1 MDEQNI
7 ISIVNDDL
15 SVTQLT
21 FDGQTLRTNDNVDIR
36 LWTNQDEYNYT
47 QLTATPFDYRNAVIS
62 NDDTYSISMGEIVDN
77 KIEKLEK
84 ENKELRKLIA
94 NLSSDFYTLIGKL
107 QSENDVRI

>member
-1 MDEQNI
+1 M
-7 ISIVNDDL
+7 
-15 SVTQLT
+15 
-21 FDGQTLRTNDNVDIR
+21 
-36 LWTNQDEYNYT
+36 
-47 QLTATPFDYRNAVIS
+47 IS

-84 ENKELRKLIA
+84 ENKELRKLTA

>member
-1 MDEQNI
+1 MDEQNTI
-7 ISIVNDDL
+7 TVVNDNL
-15 SVTQLT
+15 TTTLLT

-36 LWTNQDEYNYT
+36 LWTTQDEYNYT
-47 QLTATPFDYRNAVIS
+47 QLTTNPYAYGVSVAS
-62 NDDTYSISMGEIVDN
+62 NDYAYSTSVCETLDN

-107 QSENDVRI
+107 QAEK

>member
-1 MDEQNI
+1 MDKQNI
-7 ISIVNDDL
+7 ISIVNDNL
-15 SVTQLT
+15 VVNQLT

-47 QLTATPFDYRNAVIS
+47 QLTANPLDYGSLVVS
-62 NDDTYSISMGEIVDN
+62 NDYTYSISVGETLDN

-107 QSENDVRI
+107 QSEK

>member
-1 MDEQNI
+1 MDEQNT
-7 ISIVNDDL
+7 ISIVNDNL
-15 SVTQLT
+15 VVTQLT

-36 LWTNQDEYNYT
+36 LWTNQDEYNYI
-47 QLTATPFDYRNAVIS
+47 QLTSNPLDYRNTVIS
-62 NDDTYSISMGEIVDN
+62 NDDTYSISMGETVDN

-107 QSENDVRI
+107 QAEK